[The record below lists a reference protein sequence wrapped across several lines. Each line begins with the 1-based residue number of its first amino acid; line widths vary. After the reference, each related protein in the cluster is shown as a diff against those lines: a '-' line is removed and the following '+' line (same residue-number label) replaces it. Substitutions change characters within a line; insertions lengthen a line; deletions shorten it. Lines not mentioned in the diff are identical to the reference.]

1 MNKVTINT
9 AVKIQITCMTAT
21 YNLFR
26 SVNPYFCRMFPQA
39 PLLTLR
45 GHQGAVYDMDW
56 DALNQAWV
64 SAGGDG
70 VVARWSFGQTDG
82 TALFQHASPFFAV
95 TVWDDLV
102 LGGNHTGELFVKTP
116 DTHTVYTPHQAPL
129 FALFVD
135 GQNRLWSGDGAGM
148 VGMWSRDG
156 HALRLEQQW
165 RTNLGKIRHLS
176 PHPEGLLIAGGSG
189 QWCVLGEDGTL
200 QPAVQAHARSCYWA
214 LHLDAKNVV
223 LSGGQDGQLHV
234 QRDAETL
241 LALDVHQSAVYR
253 GLIQGQTLWTCGRDK
268 DVKAWSLDSLEALDK
283 LKLPHTRSVNAMALG
298 GPDGAHLATGSDD
311 RSIKVWAL

>member
-9 AVKIQITCMTAT
+9 AVKIQITCMVAT

-56 DALNQAWV
+56 DTLNQAWV

-95 TVWDDLV
+95 SVWDDLV

-116 DTHTVYTPHQAPL
+116 HTHTVYTPHKAPL

-135 GQNRLWSGDGAGM
+135 DQNRLWSGDGAGM
-148 VGMWSRDG
+148 VGMWSREG
-156 HALRLEQQW
+156 QTLRLEQQW
-165 RTNLGKIRHLS
+165 HTNLGKIRHLS

-200 QPAVQAHARSCYWA
+200 QPGVQAHARSCYWA
-214 LHLDAKNVV
+214 LHLQAKDVV

-234 QRDAETL
+234 QRDKESL

-268 DVKAWSLDSLEALDK
+268 DVKAWNLDSLEALDK

-311 RSIKVWAL
+311 RSIKIWAL

>member
-9 AVKIQITCMTAT
+9 AVKIQITCMPPT

-45 GHQGAVYDMDW
+45 GHQGAVYDLAW
-56 DALNQAWV
+56 DTSEHSWI

-70 VVARWSFGQTDG
+70 VVARWSFGKTDG

-102 LGGNHTGELFVKTP
+102 LGGNHTGELFVKTL
-116 DTHTVYTPHQAPL
+116 DKHTVYTPHKAPI

-135 GQNRLWSGDGAGM
+135 AQNRLWSGDGAGV

-156 HALRLEQQW
+156 QGLRLEQQW
-165 RTNLGKIRHLS
+165 NTSLGKIRHFS
-176 PHPEGLLIAGGSG
+176 SHPQGLLMAGGSG
-189 QWCVLGEDGTL
+189 QWCVLDETGKL
-200 QPAVQAHARSCYWA
+200 QRGVQAHARSCYWA
-214 LHLDAKNVV
+214 LHLEAKNVV
-223 LSGGQDGQLHV
+223 LSGGQDGQLRV
-234 QRDAETL
+234 QRHDESL
-241 LALDVHQSAVYR
+241 LTLDVHQSAVYR
-253 GLIQGQTLWTCGRDK
+253 GLIYGSTLWTCGRDK
-268 DVKAWSLDSLEALDK
+268 GVKAWSLDSLDALDK

-298 GPDGAHLATGSDD
+298 GPGGAHLATGSDD